1 MKKIKFEGLGIEFN
15 INSVAINI
23 FGIDI
28 YWYAVLITIAFLLVI
43 YLAKRD
49 DGKYG
54 IKYESVLEL
63 LVITIPI
70 AIICARIYYV
80 LFNLEYYIQKP
91 IEIINI
97 RNGGLAI
104 YGGIIG
110 AIITIYIYCKK
121 NKIDAL
127 SMLDYISPYLP
138 LGQAIGRWGNFFNG
152 EAYGIET
159 NNIFRMGIMENGVY
173 KEVHPT
179 FLYESICNFI
189 IFGILYLKRNKRNYE
204 GQLTYL
210 YFFLY
215 GIVRSIIEGIRVD
228 SLMLGDVRVSQ
239 ILSIILSIIFGI
251 ILVSRLCMTQKSAKS

>member
-15 INSVAINI
+15 INGVAINI

-28 YWYAVLITIAFLLVI
+28 YWYAILIIIAFLIAI

-54 IKYESVLEL
+54 IKYESVLQL

-70 AIICARIYYV
+70 TIICARIYYV

-121 NKIDAL
+121 NKINAL
-127 SMLDYISPYLP
+127 NMLDYISPYLP

-159 NNIFRMGIMENGVY
+159 HNIFRMGIMENGVY

-189 IFGILYLKRNKRNYE
+189 IFVILYLKRNKRNYE

-215 GIVRSIIEGIRVD
+215 GIARSIIEGIRVD

-239 ILSIILSIIFGI
+239 ILSIILVAYFGI
-251 ILVSRLCMTQKSAKS
+251 LLFKSHTRR

>member
-15 INSVAINI
+15 INGVAINI

-28 YWYAVLITIAFLLVI
+28 YWYAILIIIAFLIAI

-54 IKYESVLEL
+54 IKYESVLQL

-70 AIICARIYYV
+70 TIICARIYYV

-121 NKIDAL
+121 NKINAL
-127 SMLDYISPYLP
+127 NMLDYISPYLP

-159 NNIFRMGIMENGVY
+159 HNIFRMGIMENGVY

-189 IFGILYLKRNKRNYE
+189 IFVILYLKRNKRNYE

-228 SLMLGDVRVSQ
+228 SLMLGNVRVSQ
-239 ILSIILSIIFGI
+239 ILSIILVAYFGI
-251 ILVSRLCMTQKSAKS
+251 LLFKSHTRR

>member
-15 INSVAINI
+15 INGVAINI

-28 YWYAVLITIAFLLVI
+28 YWYAILIIIAFLIAI

-54 IKYESVLEL
+54 IKYESVLQL

-70 AIICARIYYV
+70 TIICARIYYV

-110 AIITIYIYCKK
+110 AIGG
-121 NKIDAL
+121 
-127 SMLDYISPYLP
+127 P
-138 LGQAIGRWGNFFNG
+138 
-152 EAYGIET
+152 
-159 NNIFRMGIMENGVY
+159 
-173 KEVHPT
+173 
-179 FLYESICNFI
+179 
-189 IFGILYLKRNKRNYE
+189 
-204 GQLTYL
+204 
-210 YFFLY
+210 
-215 GIVRSIIEGIRVD
+215 
-228 SLMLGDVRVSQ
+228 GD
-239 ILSIILSIIFGI
+239 
-251 ILVSRLCMTQKSAKS
+251 T